1 MAFFKQE
8 KLRFMNYRYERLSDD
23 RIADVKFLFKKVFKK
38 NVSSEYL
45 LKKYATDYVGVKH
58 MCFLAYHDNMPVAF
72 YGAVPQLFN
81 YDQQLFK
88 VAHACDS
95 ITLPSHHRKGLHTNL
110 ALRSYDLMRENNIKF
125 VYAMHSEKTLRATK
139 KLGWKVGE
147 NMIRYHI
154 PIFTV
159 PIAKVTNRISFLDQ
173 AYQKRVKSIL
183 SHFKLQTS
191 FLNPLNDK
199 NWLSQAYSDSFFDY
213 KNFSPNHLIEVKGV
227 KMWLKVQSI
236 IHVGAF
242 QSESVLKLKAAIT
255 DLIKIGKKIGA
266 TEIQFHTS
274 DQTVQNSQLNQLH
287 SGLNSWTVGY
297 LDLDSALPLEKFKL
311 NYGDH
316 DTF

>member
-1 MAFFKQE
+1 
-8 KLRFMNYRYERLSDD
+8 MNYRYERLSDN
-23 RIADVKFLFKKVFKK
+23 RIADVQYLFKEVFKK

-58 MCFLAYHDNMPVAF
+58 MCFLAYHDSMPVAF
-72 YGAVPQLFN
+72 YGAIPQLFN

-110 ALRSYDLMRENNIKF
+110 AIRSYELMRENNIKF
-125 VYAMHSEKTLRATK
+125 VYAMHSENTMRATK

-147 NMIRYHI
+147 SMIRYHI
-154 PIFTV
+154 KILTV
-159 PIAKVTNRISFLDQ
+159 PIAKVTSRLGFLDS
-173 AYQKRVKSIL
+173 AYQRKVKRIL
-183 SHFKLQTS
+183 SRFEIQASL
-191 FLNPLNDK
+191 LNPLHNE
-199 NWLSQAYSDSFFDY
+199 NWLCHAYSSSFFDY
-213 KNFSPNHLIEVKGV
+213 KNFSPNYLIEIKGV

-242 QSESVLKLKAAIT
+242 HAESTLDLKVALK
-255 DLIKIGKKIGA
+255 DLVQVGKKIGA
-266 TEIQFHTS
+266 NEIQFHVSENTA
-274 DQTVQNSQLNQLH
+274 QNSQLNQLH

-297 LDLDSALPLEKFKL
+297 LDLGSSMPLDKLKL